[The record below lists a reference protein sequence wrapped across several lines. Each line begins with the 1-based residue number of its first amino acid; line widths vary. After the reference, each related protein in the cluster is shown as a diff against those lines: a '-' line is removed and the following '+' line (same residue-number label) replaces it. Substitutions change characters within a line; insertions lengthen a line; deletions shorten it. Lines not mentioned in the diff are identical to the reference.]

1 MQTSPGV
8 ASLEVRHL
16 TKRFGM
22 TQALDRVSLTVTPGE
37 IHALVGQNGSG
48 KSTLIKILSGY
59 HGPDDGEVRVRG
71 SAVHLPIPP
80 GESVRRGLCFLH
92 QDLGLAGGMTVLENV
107 GIGGWLTTGY
117 GRLRWKAQREQVRAA
132 LAEVGFT
139 GDLDVPV
146 ARLPPA
152 ERALVAFGRA
162 LRDLGPRGGVLI
174 LDEPTAY
181 LPLPAVER
189 MFQAMR
195 AVAARGSAVLFVSH
209 RLAEVLGVSDRIS
222 VLRNGRLVGTVAT
235 RETTREQVVEM
246 ILGRQ
251 LGTVYPEAEAEAA
264 TDHAR
269 VRVEGLSGA
278 TVRDVS
284 FAMRPGEIVGITGL
298 VGMGHDDVP
307 YLLFGAQPARA
318 GQVHVGERG
327 FAAADLTPARM
338 RAEGMALLPADRRRM
353 GGVLAATVLEN
364 VTLPRLAD
372 YYLGGRL
379 RHGRERAEVQS
390 LLERFAVV
398 PPDPGLPLAAL
409 SGGNQQKALLAKWL
423 GTEPRVLLL
432 HEPTQ
437 GVDVGSRKEIFR
449 FIRAVAGAGVAML
462 IASAEYE
469 DLAHMCDKVLVMRH
483 GTIVRTLAGDEL
495 SEDRIVEHCYLA
507 S

>member
-1 MQTSPGV
+1 MP
-8 ASLEVRHL
+8 SLEVRQL

-22 TQALDRVSLTVTPGE
+22 TRALDGVSLDVTPGE
-37 IHALVGQNGSG
+37 VHALVGQNGSG
-48 KSTLIKILSGY
+48 KSTMIKILSGY
-59 HGPDDGEVRVRG
+59 HAPDGGEVRIRD
-71 SAVHLPIPP
+71 APVHLPVRP
-80 GESVRRGLCFLH
+80 GEATRRGLCFLH

-107 GIGGWLTTGY
+107 GVGGWVTTRS
-117 GRLRWKAQREQVRAA
+117 GRLRWKEQRAAVREA
-132 LAEVGFT
+132 LAEVGYT
-139 GDLDVPV
+139 GELDVPV
-146 ARLPPA
+146 GRLPPA

-162 LRDLGPRGGVLI
+162 LRDLGPRGGVLV

-195 AVAARGSAVLFVSH
+195 AVTARGSAVLFVSH

-235 RETTREQVVEM
+235 AETSREALVEM

-251 LGTVYPEAEAEAA
+251 LGAVYPN
-264 TDHAR
+264 AR
-269 VRVEGLSGA
+269 GERPLDRPLLRVQALSGDA
-278 TVRDVS
+278 VRDVS
-284 FAMRPGEIVGITGL
+284 FSVRPGEIVGITGL
-298 VGMGHDDVP
+298 VGMGHDEVP
-307 YLLFGAQPARA
+307 YLLFGSDRARA
-318 GQVHVGERG
+318 GRVAVGDRTFQAGE
-327 FAAADLTPARM
+327 LTPLRL
-338 RAEGMALLPADRRRM
+338 RAAGVALLPADRRRM

-364 VTLPRLAD
+364 ITLPRLGT
-372 YYLGGRL
+372 YFQGGRL
-379 RHGRERAEVQS
+379 RHARERWDVRHV
-390 LLERFAVV
+390 LERFSVV
-398 PPDPGLPLAAL
+398 PAEPGLPLAAL

-423 GTEPRVLLL
+423 ETGPRLLLL

-449 FIRAVAGAGVAML
+449 FIREVAGGGVAML

-483 GTIVRTLAGDEL
+483 GTIVRTLAGEEL
-495 SEDRIVEHCYLA
+495 SEDRIVEQCYLA